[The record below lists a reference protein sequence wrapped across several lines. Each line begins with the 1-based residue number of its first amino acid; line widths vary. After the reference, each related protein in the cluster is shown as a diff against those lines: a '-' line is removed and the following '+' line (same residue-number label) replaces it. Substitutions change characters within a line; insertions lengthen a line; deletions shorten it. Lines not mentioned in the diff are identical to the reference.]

1 MQGPL
6 AITATYNKFIPIF
19 ISVRSNRF
27 YIKHTLYVISI
38 YLKYNAEKELAAG
51 ESFKA
56 ISPQNYINMPPF
68 DWLLIELIG
77 RN

>member
-1 MQGPL
+1 M
-6 AITATYNKFIPIF
+6 
-19 ISVRSNRF
+19 
-27 YIKHTLYVISI
+27 LYVISI